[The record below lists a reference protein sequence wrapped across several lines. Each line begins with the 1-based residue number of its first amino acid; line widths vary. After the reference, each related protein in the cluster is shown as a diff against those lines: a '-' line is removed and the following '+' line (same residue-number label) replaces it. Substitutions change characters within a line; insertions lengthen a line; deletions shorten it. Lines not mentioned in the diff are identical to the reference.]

1 MQAKNKRF
9 HLPFVC
15 SNHLPNLQG
24 GAAIPQFCIII
35 YANYTILATQR
46 RGMAQC
52 PSPSKYAPVNN
63 LNNAFANTPR
73 LFAKDTCLQVKGLNP
88 EQYVIQN

>member
-1 MQAKNKRF
+1 
-9 HLPFVC
+9 
-15 SNHLPNLQG
+15 
-24 GAAIPQFCIII
+24 
-35 YANYTILATQR
+35 
-46 RGMAQC
+46 MAQC

-73 LFAKDTCLQVKGLNP
+73 LFAEDTCLQVKGLNP